1 MNLETQILKLLSK
14 FGGRVTPQQILSKL
28 KVSKTELTTALETLI
43 ETKQLDVKTHSHI
56 SLGVTEAGRETVEAL
71 RQQKLRKE
79 GAFAPNKIRRR
90 RGLLARSYG
99 DVGDLQ
105 GPTPTGDA
113 ELTSQRIDQK

>member
-1 MNLETQILKLLSK
+1 MNLETQILKRLSK
-14 FGGRVTPQQILSKL
+14 SGGRVTPQQMLSML
-28 KVSKTELTTALETLI
+28 KVSKTELTVALEALI
-43 ETKQLDVKTHSHI
+43 EAKQLDVKTHSHI
-56 SLGVTEAGRETVEAL
+56 SLGITEAGRGTVEAL

-79 GAFAPNKIRRR
+79 GAFAPNRTRRR